1 MTDSALPSVPR
12 HRQLPIAVIL
22 GAHEIAPAGQPV
34 LAVFSL
40 SEAVRSPVYVSA
52 GGTNRPD
59 GQISKNLSSP
69 AAKNILVFRRPKSA
83 LYPPPSRPTEGR
95 LAIVTNAGRDA
106 VDADVP
112 LTNGT

>member
-12 HRQLPIAVIL
+12 HRQLPIAVTL
-22 GAHEIAPAGQPV
+22 SANEIAPAGKPV

-52 GGTNRPD
+52 GETNRPD

-69 AAKNILVFRRPKSA
+69 V
-83 LYPPPSRPTEGR
+83 
-95 LAIVTNAGRDA
+95 
-106 VDADVP
+106 
-112 LTNGT
+112 

>member
-52 GGTNRPD
+52 GERTDPTG
-59 GQISKNLSSP
+59 
-69 AAKNILVFRRPKSA
+69 KSA
-83 LYPPPSRPTEGR
+83 KTCPAPPRKIFWFSEDPNQLYIRPRPVPQRGGSRSSRT
-95 LAIVTNAGRDA
+95 RDGMRWT
-106 VDADVP
+106 
-112 LTNGT
+112 LMCL